1 MMTVHEVSALTGV
14 SIRTLQYYDRI
25 GLLRPAGRTDAGY
38 RLYDD
43 ASMETLQQILLYRE
57 LEFPLKDIR
66 EMMCSPSFDRRKAL
80 EQQIRLLEMR
90 RERLEQLIL
99 HARSIM
105 EKGENSLDF
114 TAFDDGKI
122 QEYARQARES
132 WGGTEEFRE
141 YEQKAENRTGEE
153 TRQLAEGL
161 MRIFEEFGT
170 LRGEDPASP
179 AVQQTVKKLQGYIT
193 EHYYTCSESVL
204 RGLGEMYAGGGAF
217 TENIDR
223 AGGEGTAGFVRDAI
237 RIYTD
242 R

>member
-66 EMMCSPSFDRRKAL
+66 EMMCSPSFDREKAL

-99 HARSIM
+99 HARSIK
-105 EKGENSLDF
+105 EKGENSMDF

-179 AVQQTVKKLQGYIT
+179 EVQQKVKKLQGYIT